1 MRMTRVVL
9 VLTFVTAT
17 ATITV
22 ASRPAGQRQPTK
34 PVKIDSYTSYFRT
47 PAETLAETIL
57 QVGAVVRGKI
67 VGSKPHDTKDQI
79 VTAFRFEVIEV
90 LHTAGGRVVNPSEID
105 ILRRIGERDRGPYIE
120 RRVQERFPPFDVG
133 HEYVMYLSW
142 NSALNGWVPGFGPD
156 SAIDITSGQVD
167 SHGQAKLT
175 VRHKGIPAED
185 YLDLVRGFGRR

>member
-1 MRMTRVVL
+1 MRITPTVL
-9 VLTFVTAT
+9 VFSFVTAT
-17 ATITV
+17 MAV
-22 ASRPAGQRQPTK
+22 ASSPAGQQQPTK

-79 VTAFRFEVIEV
+79 VTAFRFKVIEV

-142 NSALNGWVPGFGPD
+142 NAALDGWVPSFGSD
-156 SAIDITSGQVD
+156 SAIDITSGHVE
-167 SHGQAKLT
+167 SRGQAKLT
-175 VRHKGIPAED
+175 VEHKGKPAEE
-185 YLDLVRGFGRR
+185 YIDLVRGFGHR